1 MPRKTLKQKQQSSSR
16 IQTLIDKMTGAEDPD
31 DLMVEILELLPETVE
46 STDLEVGNYCTFVY
60 GPKTPFIQYD
70 QNPLVAVVGVF
81 EWGFR
86 GINYHWGNFRNYTNE
101 EVVGEVHLF
110 KASEL
115 SDLRSIPYQNY
126 RLNI

>member
-1 MPRKTLKQKQQSSSR
+1 MPRKTLKQRQKSSSR
-16 IQTLIDKMTGAEDPD
+16 IQPLIDKMTGAEDPD

-60 GPKTPFIQYD
+60 GPKTPFLKYD